1 METCKVK
8 IFKSIDMQIH
18 KLFLLLEKRNE
29 CAISVVYISSDK
41 NMLFQFG
48 FLVVEKYAQIM
59 QDGEIEAKEPN

>member
-1 METCKVK
+1 
-8 IFKSIDMQIH
+8 MQIH